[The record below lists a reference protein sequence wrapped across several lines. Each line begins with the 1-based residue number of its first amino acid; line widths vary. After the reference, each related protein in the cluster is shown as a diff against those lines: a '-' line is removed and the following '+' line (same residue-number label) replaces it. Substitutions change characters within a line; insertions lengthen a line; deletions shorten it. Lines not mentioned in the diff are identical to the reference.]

1 MKIYL
6 KHKVKT
12 ARKKYFTFICKDAKE
27 SLQLLVQD
35 RNLNANDKV
44 FSTTYSGLRKRIMK
58 VAERIRIY
66 QNGKGK
72 QSFRLHTY
80 RKWGQTTLEKAGV
93 PLNWVDRILRHIPRG
108 AQGATYSLPD
118 VESMRTE
125 YTKAM
130 SNLEIYET
138 YATKTITSISEERLK
153 DILIKLFPNKA
164 EEIQQLIS

>member
-1 MKIYL
+1 MKLAKGANYSTWKAKRILLVLAESCGRSGHVANLRWKDIQEELYTDKVPMKIYL

-80 RKWGQTTLEKAGV
+80 RK
-93 PLNWVDRILRHIPRG
+93 
-108 AQGATYSLPD
+108 
-118 VESMRTE
+118 
-125 YTKAM
+125 
-130 SNLEIYET
+130 
-138 YATKTITSISEERLK
+138 
-153 DILIKLFPNKA
+153 
-164 EEIQQLIS
+164 